1 MLITFSGLHGV
12 GKTTCINSLSQ
23 RFPYPVHEIGFQRVC
38 DVDYTSSETIFTCHR
53 YIYEMVSVSL
63 ARVLGASDRAQMTR
77 DIVARYDAPLNYGLH
92 LWLCADYDTHVK
104 RLMKREG
111 ITSLKAFASD
121 KSFGA
126 INSLPD
132 KAFFDGEFKAYFREL
147 VAAGILC
154 EIDANQG
161 IFDVWKDVS
170 VQIKAYIKS
179 VRGGE

>member
-1 MLITFSGLHGV
+1 
-12 GKTTCINSLSQ
+12 
-23 RFPYPVHEIGFQRVC
+23 
-38 DVDYTSSETIFTCHR
+38 
-53 YIYEMVSVSL
+53 MVSVSL
-63 ARVLGASDRAQMTR
+63 SRVFGASDRVQMTR
-77 DIVARYDAPLNYGLH
+77 DIVERRWGAPLDYGLH

-111 ITSLKAFASD
+111 ITSLNAFASD

-179 VRGGE
+179 VRGPP